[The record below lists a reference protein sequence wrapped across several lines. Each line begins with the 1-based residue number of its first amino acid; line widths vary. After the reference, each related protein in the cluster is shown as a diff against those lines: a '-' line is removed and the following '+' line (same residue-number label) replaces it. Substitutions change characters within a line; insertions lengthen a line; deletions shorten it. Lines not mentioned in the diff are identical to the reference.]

1 MEALPAALAC
11 RPQASLAVRPARW
24 FQGGSTIM
32 KRVIRAVVLASAA
45 SLAACAGMGKS
56 EGVDYRAIVA
66 SPDRSEA
73 DRQTDQR
80 RNPELLLAFTGVRP
94 GMRVLDMGAGGG
106 YSTELLARAVGS
118 HGTVYAQD
126 SQAVSP
132 RATERFDERAKTS
145 AMRNVVRVLRAY
157 DDPVPS
163 GVRDLDLITFFFAYH
178 DTAFMNVDRAR
189 MNRGLFEAL
198 KPGGVLVIADH
209 SSQAGAGISVA
220 KSLHR
225 IEEATLRRGIEAAG
239 FRLAAP
245 EGFLPHPQD
254 SRGLSVFCAQVPA
267 EEFVFKFG
275 RPCIFRERG

>member
-1 MEALPAALAC
+1 
-11 RPQASLAVRPARW
+11 
-24 FQGGSTIM
+24 M
-32 KRVIRAVVLASAA
+32 KKVIRAVVLASAA

-56 EGVDYRAIVA
+56 EDVDYRAIVA

-118 HGTVYAQD
+118 SGTVYAQD
-126 SQAVSP
+126 SQADSP
-132 RATERFDERAKTS
+132 RAAERFDERAKTS
-145 AMRNVVRVLRAY
+145 AMRNVVRVLRDY
-157 DDPVPS
+157 DDPVPP

-178 DTAFMNVDRAR
+178 DTAFMSVDRAR

-209 SSQAGAGISVA
+209 SAQAGAGISVA

-225 IEEATLRRGIEAAG
+225 IEEATLRREIEAAG
-239 FRLAAP
+239 FGLTAEAD
-245 EGFLPHPQD
+245 FLRHREDPRD
-254 SRGLSVFCAQVPA
+254 SIVFRPKVPVD
-267 EEFVFKFG
+267 EFVLKFV
-275 RPCIFRERG
+275 RP

>member
-1 MEALPAALAC
+1 MDTQFLSRLAVPALLAALIAGC
-11 RPQASLAVRPARW
+11 S
-24 FQGGSTIM
+24 GMIGS
-32 KRVIRAVVLASAA
+32 
-45 SLAACAGMGKS
+45 
-56 EGVDYRAIVA
+56 DYRTVVA

-118 HGTVYAQD
+118 GGTVYAQD

-132 RATERFDERAKTS
+132 RAKERFDERAKTP
-145 AMRNVVRVLRAY
+145 AMRNVVRVLRDY

-178 DTAFMNVDRAR
+178 DTAFMSVDRAK
-189 MNRGLFEAL
+189 MNRRLFEAL

-209 SSQAGAGISVA
+209 SAQAGAGVSVA

-225 IEEATLRRGIEAAG
+225 IEEATLRREIEAAG
-239 FRLAAP
+239 FRFLAEADFLRHP
-245 EGFLPHPQD
+245 EDPRD
-254 SRGLSVFCAQVPA
+254 SIVFRPKVPVD
-267 EEFVFKFG
+267 EFVLKFV
-275 RPCIFRERG
+275 RL

>member
-1 MEALPAALAC
+1 
-11 RPQASLAVRPARW
+11 
-24 FQGGSTIM
+24 M

-56 EGVDYRAIVA
+56 EDVDYRAIVA

-118 HGTVYAQD
+118 RGTVYAQD

-145 AMRNVVRVLRAY
+145 AMRNVVRVLRDY
-157 DDPVPS
+157 DDPVPP
-163 GVRDLDLITFFFAYH
+163 GVHDLDLITFFFAYH
-178 DTAFMNVDRAR
+178 DTAFMSVDRAR

-209 SSQAGAGISVA
+209 SAQAGAGISVA

-225 IEEATLRRGIEAAG
+225 IEEATLRREIEAAG
-239 FRLAAP
+239 FGLTAEAD
-245 EGFLPHPQD
+245 FLRHREDPRD
-254 SRGLSVFCAQVPA
+254 SIVFRPKVPVD
-267 EEFVFKFG
+267 EFVLKFV
-275 RPCIFRERG
+275 RP

>member
-1 MEALPAALAC
+1 ML
-11 RPQASLAVRPARW
+11 
-24 FQGGSTIM
+24 
-32 KRVIRAVVLASAA
+32 IRAVVLASAA

-56 EGVDYRAIVA
+56 EDVDYRAIVA

-118 HGTVYAQD
+118 GGTVYAQD

-157 DDPVPS
+157 EDPIPS
-163 GVRDLDLITFFFAYH
+163 DVRDLDLITFFFAYH

-209 SSQAGAGISVA
+209 SSQAGAGIGVA

-225 IEEATLRRGIEAAG
+225 IEEATLRREIEAAG
-239 FRLAAP
+239 FRLAAQADFLRHP
-245 EGFLPHPQD
+245 EDPRD
-254 SRGLSVFCAQVPA
+254 SIVFRPKVPVD
-267 EEFVFKFG
+267 EFVLKFV
-275 RPCIFRERG
+275 RP